1 MEENKKGFVDWVK
14 DHKKQLLI
22 AGISVT
28 AIIGAIIGLKNME
41 AISELWETL
50 EKSISKTPEK
60 LPESFSIA
68 QAVPPVFEE
77 ATPVRMYT
85 SPRDSFGVS
94 RHIRK
99 LSGGRHHSAEKAAEA
114 ALLGIDLPPDHTLVD
129 AYTKYAA

>member
-28 AIIGAIIGLKNME
+28 AIIGTIIGLKNKE

-60 LPESFSIA
+60 LPESVSIA
-68 QAVPPVFEE
+68 QAAQPVFEE
-77 ATPVRMYT
+77 TTPVRMYT

-94 RHIRK
+94 QHFRK
-99 LSGGRHHSAEKAAEA
+99 LSGGRHHSAKKAAEA
-114 ALLGIDLPPDHTLVD
+114 ALLGIDLPPDLTLVD